1 MGGVD
6 PAKPLFLIEV
16 PVPSQE
22 SEHSCICV
30 RGSSV
35 FEIFWLYFGIVSV

>member
-1 MGGVD
+1 MGGVG
-6 PAKPLFLIEV
+6 PATPLFLIEV

-22 SEHSCICV
+22 SEQSCICV

-35 FEIFWLYFGIVSV
+35 FEIFGLNFGIVSV